1 MSKEISEI
9 NWDDVLNKFTSY
21 EGTIVN
27 FCKEHG
33 VSQHQLYYR
42 RKKWQKETK
51 TVFCEFKLDD
61 DCLEKAVIVNENKIY
76 SNDIKIEIGK
86 ANIYIPANEIATLS
100 IVIKELFKLC

>member
-51 TVFCEFKLDD
+51 TAFCELKLDD
-61 DCLEKAVIVNENKIY
+61 DCLEKAVI
-76 SNDIKIEIGK
+76 
-86 ANIYIPANEIATLS
+86 ALA
-100 IVIKELFKLC
+100 F